1 MAEYSIGSGLT
12 GRQARAYTPE
22 DEGGDRTLLLYDSS
36 TANTFNSEGK
46 SVDTLL
52 SELSASIGSAEEAAT
67 ITEAIVATLTDPI
80 GDVKNGTTIEEGTT
94 LTELAKMMFLQTI
107 YPTYTAP
114 TISLTGTGSTSVEAG
129 TAVNAT
135 LTSKFTQND
144 AGAITSHVIEKN
156 GSQVQTGT
164 GAQVQYT
171 ENMTMDGSTPV
182 NFVSKCTYEQGV
194 LKNDNKGQPYET
206 GRIPAGTKTSS
217 TKTYNSYRSYFYGRL
232 GSDGVIPTTSDE
244 IRSLTNGGAA
254 SQGKTFTISALAGE
268 QIVVFAYPATIRDVS
283 SVKYVEAGNDESKAL
298 FAKTTVT
305 VEGANGYTGI
315 EYKVYAMRTAQ
326 PFAANMT
333 FNVTI

>member
-22 DEGGDRTLLLYDSS
+22 DEDGNRTLLLYDSS

-52 SELSASIGSAEEAAT
+52 SELESSIEQTGEDAA
-67 ITEAIVATLTDPI
+67 ITEAITATLTDPI
-80 GDVKNGTTIEEGTT
+80 GDVKNGTEIPVGTT
-94 LTELAKMMFLQTI
+94 LTELAKLMFLQTI
-107 YPTYTAP
+107 YPTYKAP

-129 TAVNAT
+129 TTVNAT
-135 LTSKFTQND
+135 LTSNFTKND
-144 AGAITSHVIEKN
+144 AGAITSHVIKKN
-156 GSQVQTGT
+156 GTQVQTGT

-171 ENMTMDGSTPV
+171 EAMVMDGTTV
-182 NFVSKCTYEQGV
+182 NFTSECAYAQGE

-217 TKTYNSYRSYFYGRL
+217 TKSYTSYRSFFYGRL
-232 GSDGVIPTTSDE
+232 AAGAEVPTTSEE
-244 IRSLTNGGAA
+244 IRALTNGGAA
-254 SQGKTFTISALAGE
+254 TQGKTFTISALAGE
-268 QIVVFAYPATIRDVS
+268 QTVVFAYPATLRDVS

-298 FAKTTVT
+298 FTKSSIT
-305 VEGANGYTGI
+305 VEGPSGYTGV
-315 EYKVYAMRTAQ
+315 EYKVYSMKTAQ

-333 FNVTI
+333 FTVTI